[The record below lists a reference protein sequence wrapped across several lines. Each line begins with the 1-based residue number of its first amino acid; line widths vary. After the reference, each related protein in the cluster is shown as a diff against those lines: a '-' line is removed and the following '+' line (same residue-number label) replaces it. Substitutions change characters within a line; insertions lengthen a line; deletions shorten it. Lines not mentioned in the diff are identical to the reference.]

1 LLNKKN
7 NFINLKTTIMK
18 TKNFKLFVMLK
29 AFILIAALSTVTIS
43 CDNEEMDEMNSSS
56 TSSTETLKSANSAP
70 KKGEKSI
77 AQIAIDGGFTELVGA
92 LAYVDEKEGTSLVNL
107 FLNGKDQY
115 TVFAPTNKAFENL
128 YMTLKVEGIRDL
140 DSKLVLNVLLY
151 HVVEGRRAANS
162 VVPTNDSRIIT
173 TLLPG
178 ATFSVN
184 NKGMIQAVGNT
195 ATIAAPNISA
205 SNGIIHVVDAV
216 LLPIKL

>member
-1 LLNKKN
+1 MKN
-7 NFINLKTTIMK
+7 
-18 TKNFKLFVMLK
+18 KNFKLFVMLK

-128 YMTLKVEGIRDL
+128 YMALKVKGIRDL
-140 DSKLVLNVLLY
+140 DSKLVLNVLQY

-162 VVPTNDSRIIT
+162 VVPTNDSRVIT
-173 TLLPG
+173 TLLG

-184 NKGMIQAVGNT
+184 NKGQIQAVGNT

>member
-1 LLNKKN
+1 
-7 NFINLKTTIMK
+7 MK

-128 YMTLKVEGIRDL
+128 YMALKVKGIRDL
-140 DSKLVLNVLLY
+140 DSKLVLNVLQY

-162 VVPTNDSRIIT
+162 VVPTNDSRVIT
-173 TLLPG
+173 TLLG

-184 NKGMIQAVGNT
+184 NKGQIQAVGNT